1 MDIIEAMAV
10 NNPCYKKGTPMTPVG
25 ILVHSTGAN
34 NPYLKRYVD
43 APNEVGENKNNN
55 TWNTANTNVLVHA
68 FIGYDKNNDVRV
80 AHVLPYNVACWGCG
94 SGSNGSYNRNP
105 VGHIQFEICE
115 DGLDNELYLKE
126 CWRVAVEY
134 CAELCK
140 TYGFDPMKNITSH
153 YEAHSKGYASNHADP
168 KHWFSK
174 FGLSM
179 DDFRKAVSEYMNGNS
194 DEKKDAT
201 KLYRVQVG
209 AFTIKSNASK
219 MLEKLKN
226 AGFDGFIV
234 DGYIE
239 K

>member
-1 MDIIEAMAV
+1 MDIIKAFAV
-10 NNPCYKKGTPMTPVG
+10 NNPCYKAGVPMKPVG

-43 APNEVGENKNNN
+43 APAEVGVNKYNN
-55 TWNTANTNVLVHA
+55 TWNTTNTTVLVHA

-80 AHVLPYNVACWGCG
+80 AQCLPYNVACWGCG
-94 SGSNGSYNRNP
+94 SGKNGSYNRNP

-115 DGLDNELYLKE
+115 DGLDNELYFKE

-140 TYGFDPMKNITSH
+140 KYGFDPLKNITSH
-153 YEAHSKGYASNHADP
+153 YEAHAKGYASNHGDP
-168 KHWFSK
+168 AHWFK
-174 FGLSM
+174 RYGLTM
-179 DDFRKAVSEYMNGNS
+179 NDFRKAVYDYMNAKNE
-194 DEKKDAT
+194 EKNEET

-209 AFTIKSNASK
+209 AFAIRANAENMK
-219 MLEKLKN
+219 KKLKE

-234 DGYIE
+234 G
-239 K
+239 